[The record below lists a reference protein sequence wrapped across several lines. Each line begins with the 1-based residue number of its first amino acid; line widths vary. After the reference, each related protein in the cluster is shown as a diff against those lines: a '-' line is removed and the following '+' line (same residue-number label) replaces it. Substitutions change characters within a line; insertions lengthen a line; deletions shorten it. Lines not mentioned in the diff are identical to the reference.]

1 MNLVK
6 QLKLQSTVYIMLES
20 TIQKNK
26 RIAKN
31 TFYLYVRMLIIMAIS
46 LYTSRVVLNMLGVE
60 DFGLYNVIGGVVSL
74 LAFLNSSMS
83 VSVQRFLSFEMGQKG
98 SERKIAKVFSMSLNI
113 HLLIAL
119 LFFIIL
125 ETVGLWFV
133 KNEMNIASGRM
144 DAAIFV
150 FHFSI
155 LTCCA
160 NFVRV
165 PYISLII
172 AYEKMEIYA
181 YVSIVEVILKLL
193 LVYLLVLG
201 DFDRLVVY
209 SVLTFIATCILTLIY
224 IICCRVKFDSSRYVY
239 FWDKALFLKLTGFA
253 SWSALGELSW
263 AFTIQGVG
271 ILLNIFFG
279 TIINAARG
287 ISMQV
292 NAAISGFVS
301 NFQAAINPQ
310 IIKSYAD
317 NDLSTMLSFVY
328 RGTRLSFYLIL
339 LASLPIC
346 LNIDFVLRLWLHIAP
361 DYTSEFCRLV
371 IINIM
376 LDTLSNLFAT
386 VAKAHGKIRNYQI
399 IVSFLLLLNFP
410 VSYLVLILG
419 ASPVSILYVYSII
432 SVLLLLIRIS
442 LIQRMLRRSICQEY
456 FKLVLSPILKVS
468 TFALIL
474 PLLFHYTMSAGALT
488 FVLSLFICCLST
500 CISIYFLGLQDAEKV
515 MLKQKI
521 IFLKNK
527 ILK

>member
-1 MNLVK
+1 
-6 QLKLQSTVYIMLES
+6 
-20 TIQKNK
+20 
-26 RIAKN
+26 
-31 TFYLYVRMLIIMAIS
+31 MAIS

-83 VSVQRFLSFEMGQKG
+83 VSVQRFLSFEMGRGG

-119 LFFIIL
+119 LIFIVL
-125 ETVGLWFV
+125 ETVGLWFI

-165 PYISLII
+165 PYMSLII

-181 YVSIVEVILKLL
+181 YVSIVEAVLKLL

-201 DFDRLVVY
+201 DFDRLVFY

-224 IICCRVKFDSSRYVY
+224 IICCRVKFDSSRYVC
-239 FWDKALFLKLTGFA
+239 FWDKALFLKLTSFA
-253 SWSALGELSW
+253 SWSSLGELSW
-263 AFTIQGVG
+263 VATIQGVN
-271 ILLNIFFG
+271 IILNIFFG
-279 TIINAARG
+279 TIVNAARG
-287 ISMQV
+287 ISIQV

-301 NFQAAINPQ
+301 NFQTAINPQ

-328 RGTRLSFYLIL
+328 RGTRFSFYLIL
-339 LASLPIC
+339 LASLPIFFNMD
-346 LNIDFVLRLWLHIAP
+346 LVLRLWLHIVP
-361 DYTSEFCRLV
+361 DYTSAFCRLV
-371 IINIM
+371 IINIL
-376 LDTLSNLFAT
+376 LDSLSNLFAT
-386 VAKAHGKIRNYQI
+386 VAKAYGKIRNYQM
-399 IVSFLLLLNFP
+399 IVSLILLLNFP
-410 VSYLVLILG
+410 VSYLVLSLG
-419 ASPVSILYVYSII
+419 ASPVSVLYVYGII
-432 SVLLLLIRIS
+432 SATLLLIRIL
-442 LIQRMLRRSICQEY
+442 LIQRMLQRSICREY

-468 TFALIL
+468 ALALIL
-474 PLLFHYTMSAGALT
+474 LLFFHYTMSNGTLNI
-488 FVLSLFICCLST
+488 VLSLFVCCFST
-500 CISIYFLGLQDAEKV
+500 CICIYFVGLQDAEKV

-521 IFLKNK
+521 ASLKNK